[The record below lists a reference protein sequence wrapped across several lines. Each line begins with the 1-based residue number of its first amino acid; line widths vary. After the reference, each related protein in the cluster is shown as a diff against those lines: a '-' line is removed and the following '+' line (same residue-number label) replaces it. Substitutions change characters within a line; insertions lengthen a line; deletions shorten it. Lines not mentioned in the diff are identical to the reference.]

1 MRERPGMAEKIVAE
15 REKARGRNKELTQGG
30 AEPATPVKSGGG
42 GGGGGGGGNKKKKG
56 KK

>member
-42 GGGGGGGGNKKKKG
+42 GGGGGNKKKKG